1 MSVRSEVVADD
12 ADESLALLAELLQ
25 QQRSVVESMDET
37 LEVREHD
44 KADEGRKKMIIDKE
58 KIESGKVS

>member
-1 MSVRSEVVADD
+1 
-12 ADESLALLAELLQ
+12 
-25 QQRSVVESMDET
+25 MDET